1 MHLMSFVHLE
11 HDCPKPK
18 AWRPGSESSAFGWS
32 ICLAFL
38 LHLIVFLQNDDD
50 ENISVFFRP

>member
-1 MHLMSFVHLE
+1 MTV
-11 HDCPKPK
+11 PKP
-18 AWRPGSESSAFGWS
+18 RPGSQAQTPSAFGWS

-50 ENISVFFRP
+50 ENILVFFLP